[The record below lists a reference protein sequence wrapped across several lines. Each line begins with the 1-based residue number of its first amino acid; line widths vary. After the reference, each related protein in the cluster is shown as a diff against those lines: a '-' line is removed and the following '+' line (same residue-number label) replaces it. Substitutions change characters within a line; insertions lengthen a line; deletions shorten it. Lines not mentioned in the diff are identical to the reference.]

1 MVVALIQWRLKDE
14 SHKCLRTSRREEQ
27 RLQERMRMPGVEPG
41 SQAWEACM
49 MPLHYMRP
57 CRDPQVRRRLCKGGG
72 RQDYE
77 LHLGDT
83 QERVG
88 RARRL

>member
-1 MVVALIQWRLKDE
+1 
-14 SHKCLRTSRREEQ
+14 
-27 RLQERMRMPGVEPG
+27 
-41 SQAWEACM
+41 M

-57 CRDPQVRRRLCKGGG
+57 CRDPQVRRRLCKGGS

-83 QERVG
+83 QHG
-88 RARRL
+88 AAALNMGAQQGIWHHGPTPQSH